1 MSGGR
6 SSDERERARHERER
20 RRAGV
25 RGDAPPPMPPSDLP
39 PPMPPSDP
47 PPMPPLDSPPPDS
60 PPPTSSALPEVAPT
74 KAPVPPR
81 ENRDFIRRR
90 VALAAIALLM
100 LFAAWAAMSVFQ
112 PFSGDGKGE
121 GAVKVQIPRGADVA
135 EIGRILAAEKI
146 VNSAR
151 VFGWRAAWSGK
162 SSDFKAGPYRLGKN
176 MSYAA
181 VVDQLAEGPNVG
193 VTSITVIEGRSRKE
207 IARQTAEMGIKG
219 DYLAAS
225 KAHSSLNPRRYG
237 APRSVNDLEGFLF
250 PATYELND
258 DVTAD
263 ALVAQQLHAFKRNF
277 GQVNMSYARQKNLSV
292 FDVVTIASLIER
304 EVQDSRERKLVA
316 AVIYNRLKQGIPL
329 GIDATT
335 RFEIDNWADPLT
347 NTQLQKDTPYNTRT
361 RRGLP
366 PGPIGSPGLSSL
378 KAAARPA
385 RVGYIYYVA
394 NPCKPGA
401 HSFSSTSEQF
411 QRDVERYQRARQ
423 AAGGKQ
429 PSGC

>member
-1 MSGGR
+1 
-6 SSDERERARHERER
+6 
-20 RRAGV
+20 
-25 RGDAPPPMPPSDLP
+25 MPP
-39 PPMPPSDP
+39 
-47 PPMPPLDSPPPDS
+47 
-60 PPPTSSALPEVAPT
+60 
-74 KAPVPPR
+74 
-81 ENRDFIRRR
+81 RDGRAFIRRR
-90 VALAAIALLM
+90 VLPAIIALSALVV
-100 LFAAWAAMSVFQ
+100 AWSVLSVFQ

-121 GAVKVQIPRGADVA
+121 GAVGVQIPRGADVG
-135 EIGRILAAEKI
+135 EIGEILVGEQI
-146 VNSAR
+146 VGNAR
-151 VFGWRAAWSGK
+151 VFGWRAGLSGK
-162 SSDFKAGPYRLGKN
+162 SSEFKAGLYRLGQN
-176 MSYAA
+176 MSYSA
-181 VVDQLAEGPNVG
+181 VIDQLAEGPNAG

-207 IARQTAEMGIKG
+207 IARQTAGTGVKG
-219 DYLAAS
+219 DYSAAS
-225 KAHSSLNPRRYG
+225 KQHSSLNPRRYG
-237 APRSVNDLEGFLF
+237 APRSVDSLEGFLF
-250 PATYELND
+250 PATYELDD
-258 DVTAD
+258 DVTVE
-263 ALVAQQLHAFKRNF
+263 ALVAQQTRAFKRNLD
-277 GQVNMSYARQKNLSV
+277 QVNMSYARKKNLTV
-292 FDVVTIASLIER
+292 FDVVTIASLVER
-304 EVQDSRERKLVA
+304 EVQLSRERKLVA

-335 RFEIDNWADPLT
+335 RFEIDDWTNPLT
-347 NTQLQKDTPYNTRT
+347 SSQLQKDTPYNTRI